1 MNLSIWSYPVL
12 PPLLGR
18 RMNITLSTKHLHKT
32 SLLTELVV
40 AWKVR
45 FPVHSYQAMRPY
57 RCSKP
62 AAKYQFF
69 TNEFHGERITSSN
82 KKPKL
87 QNLFVTSLK
96 SFNAVYWG
104 GSASCESA
112 RVGTNLIYGAK
123 HSFVLIWLLSSCTTV
138 PWLRIH
144 DSKWMARL
152 HYWYQRV
159 PWTT

>member
-32 SLLTELVV
+32 SLLTEVVV

-45 FPVHSYQAMRPY
+45 FPIHSYQAMRPC

-112 RVGTNLIYGAK
+112 RVGTNLFLPRSSNSFRFECGAV
-123 HSFVLIWLLSSCTTV
+123 VLPSRDFEFTT
-138 PWLRIH
+138 P
-144 DSKWMARL
+144 KWMATL
-152 HYWYQRV
+152 QYWYQRV
-159 PWTT
+159 PLTT